1 MPSKVAATGTRRKP
15 ASGPLLEGVR
25 IIDFTR
31 RFAGSFTTL
40 LLGALGAEV
49 LKVESQ
55 LRPDPYRGVKYVEG
69 KLETILPRVGMYAA
83 VNHSKLSCT
92 LNLNKPEAR
101 ELLRRLVMVGDVV
114 ADSFYTGV
122 MEKYGAAFEQ
132 LRRVR
137 PDIVAVTMSGFGQSG
152 PYKQYRAYGP
162 VGSSFGGV
170 DAMTG
175 FPDGYPV
182 SAGGPLDGICSETL
196 AYGTLAALFHRSF
209 TGQGQR
215 VETAMHEVQM
225 SVAPE
230 SILEYAATGRVPQRK
245 GNRDDVMAPHGIYP
259 CAGNDDWLAIAVNT
273 NGEWKALCG
282 VLDRPELARD
292 PRYATA
298 DARSRNQASL
308 DPLVE
313 AWTRAQVNTEAM
325 VVLQKAGVPSA
336 ACQNVIQLLEQD
348 PHLKARD
355 MFVWLDTPGI
365 GHVAVQR
372 LPGDVKGAL
381 RCVYTPAPQLGAHNE
396 YVFKGLLGLP
406 DAEYDRLIEQQVI
419 Y

>member
-1 MPSKVAATGTRRKP
+1 MPSKSRASGARKSYKP
-15 ASGPLLEGVR
+15 GPLLEGVR
-25 IIDFTR
+25 IVDFTR
-31 RFAGSFTTL
+31 RYAGSFTAL

-55 LRPDPYRGVKYVEG
+55 IRPDPYRGVKYVEG
-69 KLETILPRVGMYAA
+69 KLETIMPRVGMYAA
-83 VNHSKLSCT
+83 INHNKKSCT

-101 ELLRRLVMVGDVV
+101 DLLRRLVAIGDVV

-137 PDIVAVTMSGFGQSG
+137 PDIVTVTMSGFGQSG
-152 PYKQYRAYGP
+152 PYGEYRAYGP

-175 FPDGYPV
+175 FPDGQPV

-196 AYGTLAALFHRSF
+196 AYGTLAALYHRSL

-215 VETAMHEVQM
+215 VEAAMHEVQM

-230 SILEYAATGRVPQRK
+230 SMLEYTATGRVPQRK
-245 GNRDDVMAPHGIYP
+245 GNRDDVMAPHSIYP
-259 CAGNDDWLAIAVNT
+259 CAGADNWLAIAVNT

-282 VLDRPELARD
+282 VLGRPEMARD

-298 DARSRNQASL
+298 DARMRNQVSL
-308 DPLVE
+308 DPIIEV
-313 AWTRAQVNTEAM
+313 WTRQKVNTKAM
-325 VVLQKAGVPSA
+325 DVLQQAGVPAA

-348 PHLKARD
+348 PQLKARE

-372 LPGDVKGAL
+372 MPGDVKGAL
-381 RCVYTPAPQLGAHNE
+381 RCIYTPAPRLGAHNE
-396 YVFKGLLGLP
+396 YVFKEVLGIP
-406 DAEYDRLIEQQVI
+406 DVEYDRLIEQQVI